1 MRIVRN
7 VLMLTLGVFI
17 HLTFSRAILF
27 ADTETHLFTFHKEK
41 LTVGQQAG
49 YDFIRYGNLELS
61 GKPGAPQLPVKISQL
76 LIPPGKTVASIEV
89 VAAESEELEGEFT
102 LFPAQ
107 QPQVLSDPQTKFTGA
122 DQRIYTSP
130 QPFPGQSVMLAK
142 QGYFTGYNIASILI
156 FPLQYI
162 PLQKKLIFHSR
173 IQVRLTFKQSTK
185 QPLPASH
192 TEYQSNKIR
201 QTIAKLVENTEVLEE
216 YQPERNTTLSEEH
229 RYVIITSDI
238 LKSYFQPLADWK
250 TQKGLSAK
258 IVTTSEINANYP
270 GVDMQERIRN
280 FIIHAYQNWGTAWI
294 LLGGDTFVIPD
305 RKAWAMDCEFGD
317 PSDNFIP
324 CDLYYSDLDGDW
336 NADGNS
342 TYGEVP
348 DNIDMYPDVFVGRA
362 SVENSSEAQAFVN
375 KVLTYEKNVPN
386 NHELNML
393 FLAEVLWTNPY
404 TNSGLGKNHIDSLYV
419 PQQFD
424 PITKLYEALGNENY
438 SSVMNALNAGQNIIN
453 HDGHAGYTSM
463 GIGSGY
469 LHRSDMNNL
478 TNGPKYSILFSIGCW
493 PAAFDR
499 DCIAE
504 HFLTNPNGGGVAFIG
519 NSRYGWGSPGNPLYG
534 YSDRFDQQFF
544 KKLFT
549 DQIPNLGNALA
560 TAKSVYVPLA
570 AQENVYRWCEYEIN
584 LLGDPEMP
592 VWTDAPKTFV
602 VSCPAE
608 LPAGNTQCQV
618 SVTNGTS
625 PVEGAMICLMKENE
639 VYQTALTGH
648 DGLATFQFT
657 TANPASDIQL
667 TVTAPNFI
675 PYESTISVV
684 SNAPYA
690 KISRYTTNGS
700 DAGYIIPGEQV
711 SVDICLKNFG
721 NQAANNVSATLHS
734 SSPEITLMD
743 SLESVGDILPGD
755 SIIIAAAFS
764 FQTSHSLANG
774 EVVYLD
780 VEISDGGGNTW
791 NDLLS
796 LTATTPLLTCFH
808 HSITDSLS
816 GDGDG
821 FAEPG
826 ESVDLN
832 LFIRN
837 EGLLAADNVTV
848 TLNTTHSDITIVNPS
863 LAIGSISPSSLRAA
877 LTTVQIDAACP
888 VPSFPQIDLLFQSAN
903 GYQFSD
909 SLLLSV
915 GEFGL
920 WDDLENGAANWNHS
934 GTPDLWHLTTH
945 RKHSG
950 NNSFY
955 CGVEGSFVYQNYMA
969 NELTCLPVILDQ
981 NAELSFWC
989 WYEFPNYGTDG
1000 FYVEVDDGSGWQ
1012 TLDFIGSGGA
1022 LGTLNTDNDWLEYT
1036 YDISHYPPGTS
1047 LTLRFRFVSDNVDVA
1062 EGVYIDDVKIQGRE
1076 VPIVLNVNPPADNLI
1091 SGFRLFQNYPNPFN
1105 PTTNIKFQ
1113 IPKSGF
1119 AILKIFDIL
1128 GREVTTLLEKEL
1140 TPGAYTIQW
1149 DGTNESGVPV
1159 VSGVYFYRLQV
1170 GDKFVQTHKM
1180 LLMR

>member
-1 MRIVRN
+1 APG
-7 VLMLTLGVFI
+7 VLI
-17 HLTFSRAILF
+17 HLTISITVLF
-27 ADTETHLFTFHKEK
+27 ADSGTHLFTFHKEK
-41 LTVGQQAG
+41 LIIGQQAG

-61 GKPGAPQLPVKISQL
+61 GKPGAPLLPVKIAQL

-89 VAAESEELEGEFT
+89 VATESEELEGEYS
-102 LFPAQ
+102 LFPVQ
-107 QPQVLSDPQTKFTGA
+107 QPQVLSNPQIKFTGA
-122 DQRIYTSP
+122 DQRIYTSLQLFP
-130 QPFPGQSVMLAK
+130 AQPVRLAK
-142 QGYFTGYNIASILI
+142 QGYFAGYNIASILI

-162 PLQKKLIFHSR
+162 PSKKKIIFHSR
-173 IQVRLTFKQSTK
+173 IQIWLIFKQSLK
-185 QPLPASH
+185 HPLPASH
-192 TEYQSNKIR
+192 TEYKSNKIR
-201 QTIAKLVENTEVLEE
+201 QAIAKLVENAGALQQ
-216 YQPERNTTLSEEH
+216 YQPGRNTTLTEEH
-229 RYVIITSDI
+229 RYVIITSDV

-258 IVTTSEINANYP
+258 IVTTPEINANYP
-270 GVDMQERIRN
+270 GIDMQEKIRN

-305 RKAWAMDCEFGD
+305 RKTWAMDCEFGD
-317 PSDNFIP
+317 PSDNYIP
-324 CDLYYSDLDGDW
+324 NDLYYSDLDGNW
-336 NADGNS
+336 NANGNT

-348 DNIDMYPDVFVGRA
+348 DSIDMYPDVFVGRA

-375 KVLTYEKNVPN
+375 KILTYEKNAPN
-386 NHELNML
+386 AHELNML
-393 FLAEVLWTNPY
+393 FLAEVLWSNPY

-419 PQQFD
+419 PQRFD

-438 SSVMNALNAGQNIIN
+438 SSVMDALNSGQNIIN
-453 HDGHAGYTSM
+453 HNGHAGYTSM

-469 LHRSDMNNL
+469 LHRSDMDIL

-549 DQIPNLGNALA
+549 DQLPNIGNALA
-560 TAKSVYVPLA
+560 AAKAVYVPLA
-570 AQENVYRWCEYEIN
+570 SQENVYRWCEYEVN

-618 SVTNGTS
+618 SVTDGTS
-625 PVEGAMICLMKENE
+625 PVEGAMVCMMKENE

-648 DGLATFQFT
+648 NGLATFQFT

-690 KISRYTTNGS
+690 KISRYATNGS
-700 DAGYIIPGEQV
+700 GEGFIVPGQQV
-711 SVDICLKNFG
+711 SVDICVKNFG
-721 NQAANNVSATLHS
+721 NLPANNVFVVLHS
-734 SSPEITLMD
+734 RSAEITFID
-743 SLESVGDILPGD
+743 SLEAVGDILPGD
-755 SIIIAAAFS
+755 SVIVTGAFT
-764 FQTSHSLANG
+764 FHTSSALENG
-774 EVVYLD
+774 EVVYLNAD
-780 VEISDGGGNTW
+780 ISGSGGNTW

-796 LTATTPLLTCFH
+796 VTATTPLLTCFH
-808 HSITDSLS
+808 HSITDSPG

-826 ESVDLN
+826 ESAGLN

-837 EGLLAADNVTV
+837 DGLLTAENVTV
-848 TLNTTHSDITIVNPS
+848 NLNTTSSDITIVNPS
-863 LAIGSISPSSLRAA
+863 LTIGSISPSFLRAA
-877 LTTVQIDAACP
+877 QTTVQIDAACP
-888 VPSFPQIDLLFQSAN
+888 VPSFPQINLLFQTAN

-909 SLLLSV
+909 SLMLSV

-920 WDDLENGAANWNHS
+920 WDDMESGAANWNHS

-945 RKHSG
+945 RRHSG
-950 NNSFY
+950 NYSFY

-969 NELTCLPVILDQ
+969 NEL
-981 NAELSFWC
+981 
-989 WYEFPNYGTDG
+989 
-1000 FYVEVDDGSGWQ
+1000 
-1012 TLDFIGSGGA
+1012 
-1022 LGTLNTDNDWLEYT
+1022 
-1036 YDISHYPPGTS
+1036 
-1047 LTLRFRFVSDNVDVA
+1047 
-1062 EGVYIDDVKIQGRE
+1062 
-1076 VPIVLNVNPPADNLI
+1076 
-1091 SGFRLFQNYPNPFN
+1091 
-1105 PTTNIKFQ
+1105 
-1113 IPKSGF
+1113 
-1119 AILKIFDIL
+1119 
-1128 GREVTTLLEKEL
+1128 
-1140 TPGAYTIQW
+1140 
-1149 DGTNESGVPV
+1149 
-1159 VSGVYFYRLQV
+1159 
-1170 GDKFVQTHKM
+1170 
-1180 LLMR
+1180 